1 MINELLIH
9 KNHLTCIPETMNC
22 ADAVAILE
30 KEGMRL
36 APVLDGSNTLFRG
49 NIYRYHI
56 YQYKYHHPEADLT
69 KIPVT
74 HFLKNTTK
82 IVHDTDSIYGLFFAM
97 SDLPYVAVL
106 NEQNT
111 FLGTISHNAMT
122 RYFAQA
128 WSMQTAGH
136 VLNIRTIGKK
146 GEYERLIKLIHRYS
160 DINSLMSLDEAD
172 TNTFGSINFVL
183 PNDLDQLKLN
193 ALIRDLNKRGYQTRH
208 YRAN

>member
-74 HFLKNTTK
+74 HFL
-82 IVHDTDSIYGLFFAM
+82 
-97 SDLPYVAVL
+97 
-106 NEQNT
+106 
-111 FLGTISHNAMT
+111 
-122 RYFAQA
+122 
-128 WSMQTAGH
+128 
-136 VLNIRTIGKK
+136 
-146 GEYERLIKLIHRYS
+146 
-160 DINSLMSLDEAD
+160 
-172 TNTFGSINFVL
+172 
-183 PNDLDQLKLN
+183 
-193 ALIRDLNKRGYQTRH
+193 
-208 YRAN
+208 